1 MWRDVAR
8 AGSRVTL
15 GAERASRD
23 KTLKFGGKTMRAP
36 WRGTGFLGALA
47 LLLSL
52 AGFFAYAEDAPK
64 RLGAAAPSADW
75 PAKARPGL
83 IAMAP
88 VHGGPMTKPAPE
100 EAEPRD
106 GAAEAQGEAQPVPP
120 EASGAAPP
128 ASNPDADTPRALP
141 SVNAALKAAL
151 EARSGS
157 PEPAALPRARERE
170 AIAAF
175 YALRDFAP
183 LWFSGAGANA
193 AVAPVT
199 LRLKRATDDGLDVKG
214 FPQAFSPETDAEIA
228 SADLALSDAVVAY
241 ARQASGSRVD
251 PRMISRLIGVEPE
264 VADPAVILALVAS
277 AGEDAGEALRRFN
290 PPQKAYEAL
299 REKLLQLRSRGMTKS
314 GTAIPAGPLLRPG
327 MRDPRVPLVRA
338 RLGLDRGEFEAS
350 QDPVEDSAQDL
361 VYDARIA
368 AAVEDFQKANGLPAS
383 GNLTARTV
391 AALSGGASSLEA
403 EILANMERWRWMPRD
418 MGETHIEVNIPD
430 YEAVVIENG
439 EVIERNRVVVGK
451 EQTPTP
457 VFSETMKFLIVNP
470 AWNVPQSIIRKEM
483 LPRLASDPDYF
494 QRMGYEVF
502 SRGGKL
508 VVRQPPGEKNALGR
522 IKFMFPNDYS
532 VYMHDTPLRRL
543 FASAKRAFSHGC
555 VRVDDPF
562 RFAETVLGHGWS
574 ESRVKKLIGG
584 KERYV
589 YLPKPL
595 PVYLEYF
602 TAFVDEAGALQLRDD
617 VYGYSRRVKAALGL
631 QG

>member
-1 MWRDVAR
+1 
-8 AGSRVTL
+8 
-15 GAERASRD
+15 
-23 KTLKFGGKTMRAP
+23 MRAP
-36 WRGTGFLGALA
+36 RRGTGFLGALA
-47 LLLSL
+47 LALVLSL
-52 AGFFAYAEDAPK
+52 AGFPACAGDAPP
-64 RLGAAAPSADW
+64 RLGAAAP
-75 PAKARPGL
+75 ARNLPLEAMPGFM
-83 IAMAP
+83 AMAP
-88 VHGGPMTKPAPE
+88 EHGVPFTESVPE

-106 GAAEAQGEAQPVPP
+106 GVAPAQSEAKPVPP
-120 EASGAAPP
+120 DASPAAADPP
-128 ASNPDADTPRALP
+128 ASNPDVDTPRALP
-141 SVNAALKAAL
+141 PVNAALKAAL
-151 EARSGS
+151 EARSGL
-157 PEPAALPRARERE
+157 PEPAALSRRRERE

-183 LWFSGAGANA
+183 LWFSGASANA
-193 AVAPVT
+193 EVAPVI
-199 LRLKRATDDGLDVKG
+199 LRLKHAADDGLDVNG
-214 FPQAFSPETDAEIA
+214 SPLAVSPGTGAEIA

-264 VADPAVILALVAS
+264 VADPAVILALVAT
-277 AGEDAGEALRRFN
+277 AGEGAGEELRRFN

-299 REKLLQLRSRGMTKS
+299 REKLLELRPRGGARS
-314 GTAIPAGPLLRPG
+314 GAAIPAGSLLRPG
-327 MRDPRVPLVRA
+327 MLDPRVPLVRA
-338 RLGLDRGEFEAS
+338 RLGLDRGKFEAS
-350 QDPVEDSAQDL
+350 QDPAEDSAQDL
-361 VYDARIA
+361 VYDTQLA
-368 AAVEDFQKANGLPAS
+368 AAVAGFQKANGLPAS

-430 YEAVVIENG
+430 YEAVVIEKG

-451 EQTPTP
+451 EETPTP
-457 VFSETMKFLIVNP
+457 VFSETMRFLIVNP

-483 LPRLASDPDYF
+483 LPKLAADPGYF

-502 SRGGKL
+502 SRAGHL

-522 IKFMFPNDYS
+522 IKFMFPNDFA
-532 VYMHDTPLRRL
+532 VYMHDTPLRKL

-562 RFAETVLGHGWS
+562 RFAETVLGDGWS

-602 TAFVDEAGALQLRDD
+602 TAFVDEAGELQLRDD

>member
-1 MWRDVAR
+1 M
-8 AGSRVTL
+8 
-15 GAERASRD
+15 RAS
-23 KTLKFGGKTMRAP
+23 
-36 WRGTGFLGALA
+36 WRRTGFLGALA

-52 AGFFAYAEDAPK
+52 AGFFAYAEDTPK
-64 RLGAAAPSADW
+64 RLGAAAPASDLPGEAM
-75 PAKARPGL
+75 PGL
-83 IAMAP
+83 LAMAP
-88 VHGGPMTKPAPE
+88 AHGGPLTKPAAE

-106 GAAEAQGEAQPVPP
+106 GAAEAQGEAKPVPP
-120 EASGAAPP
+120 EASPAVADPP
-128 ASNPDADTPRALP
+128 ASNPDGDTPRALP
-141 SVNAALKAAL
+141 PVNAALKAAL

-170 AIAAF
+170 ALAAF

-193 AVAPVT
+193 EVAPVT
-199 LRLKRATDDGLDVKG
+199 LRLKHAADDGLDVKS
-214 FPQAFSPETDAEIA
+214 FPLAVSPATDEEIA
-228 SADLALSDAVVAY
+228 ADDLALSDAVVAY
-241 ARQASGSRVD
+241 GRQASGSRVD
-251 PRMISRLIGVEPE
+251 PRMISRLIGVDPE
-264 VADPAVILALVAS
+264 VADPAVILALVAT
-277 AGEDAGEALRRFN
+277 AGEDAGEELRRFN

-299 REKLLQLRSRGMTKS
+299 REKLLQSRRRRGVA
-314 GTAIPAGPLLRPG
+314 GRDAAIPSGPVLRPG
-327 MRDPRVPLVRA
+327 MRDPRVPLIRA
-338 RLGLDRGEFEAS
+338 RFSLDDAAAA
-350 QDPVEDSAQDL
+350 EDL
-361 VYDARIA
+361 LYDTRIA
-368 AAVEDFQKANGLPAS
+368 AAVADFQKANGLPAS

-391 AALSGGASSLEA
+391 AALSGGPSRLEA

-430 YEAVVIENG
+430 YEAYVIEKG
-439 EVIERNRVVVGK
+439 AVIERSRVVVGK
-451 EQTPTP
+451 EETPTP

-483 LPRLASDPDYF
+483 LPRLAADPNYLS
-494 QRMGYEVF
+494 RLGYEVS
-502 SRGGKL
+502 SRAGHL
-508 VVRQPPGEKNALGR
+508 VVRQPPGERNALGR
-522 IKFMFPNDYS
+522 IKFVFPNDFS
-532 VYMHDTPLRRL
+532 VYMHDTPLRKL

-562 RFAETVLGHGWS
+562 RFAETVLGRNNGWS
-574 ESRVKKLIGG
+574 EQRVKKLIGG

-602 TAFVDEAGALQLRDD
+602 TAFVDESGELQLRDD

>member
-1 MWRDVAR
+1 
-8 AGSRVTL
+8 
-15 GAERASRD
+15 
-23 KTLKFGGKTMRAP
+23 
-36 WRGTGFLGALA
+36 
-47 LLLSL
+47 
-52 AGFFAYAEDAPK
+52 
-64 RLGAAAPSADW
+64 
-75 PAKARPGL
+75 
-83 IAMAP
+83 
-88 VHGGPMTKPAPE
+88 
-100 EAEPRD
+100 
-106 GAAEAQGEAQPVPP
+106 
-120 EASGAAPP
+120 
-128 ASNPDADTPRALP
+128 
-141 SVNAALKAAL
+141 
-151 EARSGS
+151 
-157 PEPAALPRARERE
+157 
-170 AIAAF
+170 
-175 YALRDFAP
+175 
-183 LWFSGAGANA
+183 
-193 AVAPVT
+193 VT
-199 LRLKRATDDGLDVKG
+199 LRLKRAADDGLDVKG

-251 PRMISRLIGVEPE
+251 PRMISHLIGVEPE
-264 VADPAVILALVAS
+264 VADPAVILALVAT

-299 REKLLQLRSRGMTKS
+299 REKLLQLRRKRRLAGS
-314 GTAIPAGPLLRPG
+314 GAAIPAGPLLRPG
-327 MRDPRVPLVRA
+327 MRDKRVPLVRA

-361 VYDARIA
+361 VYDTEIA

-391 AALSGGASSLEA
+391 AALSGGASRLEA

-451 EQTPTP
+451 EETPTP

-470 AWNVPQSIIRKEM
+470 SWNVPQSIIRKEM
-483 LPRLASDPDYF
+483 LPRLASDPDYLH
-494 QRMGYEVF
+494 RLGYEVF
-502 SRGGKL
+502 SRGGHL

-562 RFAETVLGHGWS
+562 RFAETVLGDGWS

-602 TAFVDEAGALQLRDD
+602 TAFVDESGALQLRDD